1 MVDFSGR
8 LQQYPNMIDL
18 STWNITVPEQVPAR
32 TVETRL
38 LKAGFSNKY
47 FYRNGPVIIFWSPV
61 TGTTKGSSSFPRSEL
76 RETFKDGK
84 LRNWYYSEGTHTMR
98 ASLAVN
104 KVPSEGRIVIGQVQ
118 SKDNPTPFVKLVYTQ
133 LRGVGYIQVMVRH
146 RPYDVKSPVVMTY
159 KSMPLDYPFTY
170 TLQVTK
176 SGQLKV
182 DVAGQQYEEKIH
194 AAWAKKRFYFKAGV
208 YTLDNR
214 GPSTEGGKATFS
226 ALSVTHKP

>member
-1 MVDFSGR
+1 
-8 LQQYPNMIDL
+8 MIDL
-18 STWNITVPEQVPAR
+18 STWNITVPEQVSAR

-38 LKAGFSNKY
+38 VKAGFSNKY
-47 FYRNGPVIIFWSPV
+47 FYRNGRAIVFWSPV

-84 LRNWYYSEGTHTMR
+84 LRNWYYREGTHTMR

-104 KVPSEGRIVIGQVQ
+104 QVPSEGRIVIGQVQ

-133 LRGVGYIQVMVRH
+133 LRGVGYVQVMVRH
-146 RPYDVKSPVVMTY
+146 RPYDVKSPMVMTY
-159 KSMPLDYPFTY
+159 KSMPLNYPFTY

-176 SGQLKV
+176 AGQLKV
-182 DVAGQQYEEKIH
+182 NVAGLRYEEKIH
-194 AAWAKKRFYFKAGV
+194 PAWAKKRFYFKAGV
-208 YTLDNR
+208 YTLDKH